1 MKNIVLD
8 YQRNKSTE
16 RVLGNYPE
24 VSLGKPEILTAIENF
39 AGNNNRIGELLGD
52 LARPR
57 SVIFRPKHDQLRKL
71 RVATARMAG
80 LGVILATSQQS
91 GPKAGMYKAYKL
103 SAWTGTAWALCQQAI
118 QTGIELDKEQAVI
131 GNVGLTP
138 EKLAEFKALAI
149 EFGNTLETTDALTKQ
164 IKANRQELKTLMQA
178 NMAILR
184 LQLDPFLNFM
194 QDASPAFYREYKI
207 ARKSTIPVKPAATT
221 AETLTEISGTVTDS
235 VTGDPVANATID
247 IADRGLLVVSDQDG
261 YYLID
266 ELPHGDYFLSCHA
279 TGYKL
284 AATENVT
291 VADGISLEVNF
302 SLEPETVV
310 TPV

>member
-8 YQRNKSTE
+8 HQRNKSTE

-39 AGNNNRIGELLGD
+39 ASNNNRCGELLGE

-71 RVATARMAG
+71 RVTTARMAG
-80 LGVILATSQQS
+80 LGVILATSQQDE
-91 GPKAGMYKAYKL
+91 PKAGMYKAYKL
-103 SAWTGTAWALCQQAI
+103 SVWTGTAWALCQQAI
-118 QTGIELDKEQAVI
+118 QIGIELDKEHTVI

-138 EKLAEFKALAI
+138 EKLAEFKASAVD
-149 EFGNTLETTDALTKQ
+149 FGNTLESTDTLTKQ

-178 NMAILR
+178 NTAILR
-184 LQLDPFLNFM
+184 LQLDPFLNFI
-194 QDASPAFYREYKI
+194 QDSSPNFYREYKI
-207 ARKSTIPVKPAATT
+207 ARKSMIPARPTATT
-221 AETLTEISGTVTDS
+221 AETLTEISGTVTNS
-235 VTGDPVANATID
+235 VTGDPIANATID
-247 IADRGLLVVSDQDG
+247 ITDRGLLVVSDQDG

-266 ELPHGDYFLSCHA
+266 ELPDGGYLLSWHA

-291 VADGISLEVNF
+291 IAGWDKPGG
-302 SLEPETVV
+302 
-310 TPV
+310 